1 MGGYQQST
9 HTHAKK
15 GIEGGMGGDLNKLFI
30 VQIGRRDA
38 TKQQRDFLYL
48 FEAYVDE
55 HRDSK
60 TTEEAKDYDTRI

>member
-9 HTHAKK
+9 HTRANG
-15 GIEGGMGGDLNKLFI
+15 GIGGGDLNKLFI

-60 TTEEAKDYDTRI
+60 TTDEAKDYDTRF